1 MPKYLLQWNFKGEAL
16 RSFME
21 RPTDRSAVVNEA
33 AQSVGGSLES
43 YYWMFGQYDGFAVVD
58 LPDTEAA
65 ARLSLAIASSGAFTR
80 VERHE
85 LLSTEQVLNIVKAPG
100 QVQYEAPGT
109 PELYNYGM
117 P

>member
-1 MPKYLLQWNFKGEAL
+1 MPKYLLQWNFKGETL
-16 RSFME
+16 KGFME
-21 RPTDRSAVVNEA
+21 RPTDRA
-33 AQSVGGSLES
+33 AIVDQAARSVGGSLES

-58 LPDTEAA
+58 LPSSEAA

-85 LLSTEQVLNIVKAPG
+85 LLTTQQVLDLVKAG
-100 QVQYEAPGT
+100 DVDYEAPGT
-109 PELYNYGM
+109 PEMYNYGM

>member
-16 RSFME
+16 KGFME
-21 RPTDRSAVVNEA
+21 RPSDRAAVVDQA
-33 AQSVGGSLES
+33 AQSLGGSLES

-58 LPDTEAA
+58 MPSPDAA
-65 ARLSLAIASSGAFTR
+65 ARLSLTIASSGAFTR

-85 LLSTEQVLNIVKAPG
+85 LLTTEEVLRIVRAPG
-100 QVQYEAPGT
+100 EVQYQAPGT
-109 PELYNYGM
+109 PDMYEFGM